1 MNFIEKTKKIIQI
14 SESLKQLLLVKIF
27 QQTLSKFYVEW
38 IFFHIFK

>member
-1 MNFIEKTKKIIQI
+1 MNFIGKTKKIIQI

-38 IFFHIFK
+38 IFFHIF